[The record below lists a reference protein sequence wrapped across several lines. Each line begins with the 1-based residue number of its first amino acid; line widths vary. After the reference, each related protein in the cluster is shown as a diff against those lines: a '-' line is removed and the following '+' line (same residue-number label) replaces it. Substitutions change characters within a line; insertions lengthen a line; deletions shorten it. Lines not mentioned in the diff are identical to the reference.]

1 MVVKPLRID
10 AAFEAGID
18 DVFIFPLVMIALV
31 LKHVL
36 KAALLIL
43 IHVLDVAFLIVMEL
57 VRFPLFAVRALGD
70 GAIGGLRALVA
81 RLPVQHDTRQRWSTL
96 IGQKW
101 VRIRRAISYKAF
113 EQAVHHAFE
122 RGMEWVFRKCRT
134 LSPRTA
140 LYVIFGAILWLPIS
154 MGLATGMHA
163 LLLANATSLPP
174 WMQLLHPFATLIAK
188 SKLLVIPVYP
198 AAWPQAKKH
207 PLVQT
212 IGRAYR
218 DFEDLYLIQK
228 LEHRYRQTQQGMRLF
243 IEEMHRI
250 ADMVGLGRVCRAL
263 WSGVCIASVR
273 IADWYR
279 NTKFVVFQ
287 RMARTRLI
295 GPLVRSYLTHLD
307 RMERRNEKISDKVR
321 RGFDRWY
328 VKFSAEYY
336 EAKEAEQ
343 AARAA
348 AEGVLGI
355 HPPPD
360 PAVTPLKPSK
370 TG

>member
-1 MVVKPLRID
+1 MVMKPLRLD

-36 KAALLIL
+36 KTALIIL
-43 IHVLDVAFLIVMEL
+43 IRVLDIAFLVVMEL

-70 GAIGGLRALVA
+70 GAIGGIRALVA
-81 RLPVQHDTRQRWSTL
+81 RLPLRQDTRLRWNTL

-101 VRIRRAISYKAF
+101 ARIRRAISYKAF

-122 RGMEWVFRKCRT
+122 RGMEWVFRKCRA

-140 LYVIFGAILWLPIS
+140 LYVIIGAILWLPIS
-154 MGLATGMHA
+154 IGLATGMHA
-163 LLLANATSLPP
+163 LLLAKATSLPA

-207 PLVQT
+207 PFLQT

-218 DFEDLYLIQK
+218 DFESLYLIQK
-228 LEHRYRQTQQGMRLF
+228 MEHRYRQTQQGVGRL
-243 IEEMHRI
+243 IEQMHPI
-250 ADMVGLGRVCRAL
+250 ADMVGLGLLWRGIRA
-263 WSGVCIASVR
+263 ASVR
-273 IADWYR
+273 IANWYS
-279 NTKFVVFQ
+279 NTKFVIFQ
-287 RMARTRLI
+287 RMARARLI
-295 GPLVRSYLTHLD
+295 GPLVRSYLTYLD
-307 RMERRNEKISDKVR
+307 RMERRHERISDKVR

-348 AEGVLGI
+348 AEGLCGM
-355 HPPPD
+355 HASAD
-360 PAVTPLKPSK
+360 PAITPLKPSK